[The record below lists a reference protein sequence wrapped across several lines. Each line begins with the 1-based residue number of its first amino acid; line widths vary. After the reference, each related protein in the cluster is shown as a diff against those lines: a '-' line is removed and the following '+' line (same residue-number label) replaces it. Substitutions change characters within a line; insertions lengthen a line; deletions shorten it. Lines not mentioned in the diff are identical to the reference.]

1 MTKRGDFRYIET
13 VNVFFLNLEGLKLSF
28 AKSRYMC
35 GMFLHAYVRQW
46 PTEEIIVKMYQAN
59 YLKYQRDRKSYKIR
73 RFDNAYNINYF
84 SPYPNTFS

>member
-1 MTKRGDFRYIET
+1 
-13 VNVFFLNLEGLKLSF
+13 
-28 AKSRYMC
+28 MC

-73 RFDNAYNINYF
+73 RFDNAYNRLKLMSISPILRF
-84 SPYPNTFS
+84 SQYLAGIQ